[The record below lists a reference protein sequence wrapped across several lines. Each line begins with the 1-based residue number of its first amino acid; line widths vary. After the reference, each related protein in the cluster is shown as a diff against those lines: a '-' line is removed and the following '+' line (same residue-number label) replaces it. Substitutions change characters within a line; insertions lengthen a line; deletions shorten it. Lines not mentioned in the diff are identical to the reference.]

1 MYKILVVED
10 DTSINGML
18 VKLLTNNQ
26 YAVQSA
32 FSGTEAILLLEK
44 DTFDLVLLDLM
55 LPGISGEEVLEKITH
70 DIKIPVI
77 GVSAKEDMESKLN
90 LLRNGADDYITKP
103 FNNDEL
109 LVRIE
114 VVLRRNSVKEATSDK
129 KLTCA
134 SLTLD
139 VVSMQAFINKIE
151 IPLTKNEFEILKML
165 MERPNQV
172 FTKDM
177 IYEQLWNEQ
186 LEGSENAI
194 NVHISNLRKKFAAV
208 DPKYQYIKTVWGIGF
223 KMNV

>member
-1 MYKILVVED
+1 MKILVVED
-10 DTSINGML
+10 DVSINGML
-18 VKLLTNNQ
+18 VKLLTENQ
-26 YAVQSA
+26 YEVQSA

-44 DTFDLVLLDLM
+44 HSFDLVLLDLM
-55 LPGISGEEVLEKITH
+55 LPGMSGEEVLEKIVH
-70 DIKIPVI
+70 DAKTPVI
-77 GVSAKEDMESKLN
+77 GVSAKEDIESKLN
-90 LLRNGADDYITKP
+90 LLRMGADDYITKP

-114 VVLRRNSVKEATSDK
+114 VVLRRNSAREVVSDK
-129 KLTCA
+129 KFTCG
-134 SLTLD
+134 SLVLD
-139 VVSMQAFINKIE
+139 VVSMQAFINNIQ
-151 IPLTKNEFEILKML
+151 ISLTKNEFEILKML

-194 NVHISNLRKKFAAV
+194 NVHISNLRKKFSAI
-208 DPKYQYIKTVWGIGF
+208 DSEHQYIKTVWGIGF

>member
-1 MYKILVVED
+1 
-10 DTSINGML
+10 
-18 VKLLTNNQ
+18 
-26 YAVQSA
+26 
-32 FSGTEAILLLEK
+32 
-44 DTFDLVLLDLM
+44 
-55 LPGISGEEVLEKITH
+55 
-70 DIKIPVI
+70 
-77 GVSAKEDMESKLN
+77 MESKLN

-114 VVLRRNSVKEATSDK
+114 VVLRRNSHKEAVSEE
-129 KLTCA
+129 KLICG
-134 SLTLD
+134 SLALD
-139 VVSMQAFINKIE
+139 MASMQAFIHNIE

-177 IYEQLWNEQ
+177 IYERLWNEQ

-194 NVHISNLRKKFAAV
+194 NVHISNLRKKFAAA
-208 DPKYQYIKTVWGIGF
+208 DSKHQYIKTVWGIGF